1 MDEAVIY
8 DFLRDAFKTVFG
20 RTDIVLHPGLAAGD
34 VVGWDSFRQ
43 VEIILAL
50 EAQYA
55 IRIRARESNET
66 ANLGELVALVMRKCQ
81 ARH

>member
-1 MDEAVIY
+1 MDEAAIY
-8 DFLRDAFKTVFG
+8 DFLRGAFKTVFG
-20 RTDIVLHPGLAAGD
+20 RTDIALHPSLAAGD

-50 EAQYA
+50 EAQYS

-66 ANLGELVALVMRKCQ
+66 ANLGDLVALVARKCET
-81 ARH
+81 RS